1 MLEVVLGTSRIT
13 LVRGDITALGRHVGA
28 IVNAADPSLRAS
40 GGVSTA
46 IHLAGGR
53 EIDVEC
59 LWIGGAERG
68 QIVVTTAGDLNADM
82 VIHAVEPLWQGGARD
97 EDRIL
102 SMVYRNSL
110 ELAVSKGAT
119 SIAFPTISTG
129 VYAYPIARAA
139 AIAIGTIAIYL
150 KHGGPLQDVILVQE
164 SEEDH
169 RAYASALDRWHQRT
183 LQRVNQVSKA
193 S

>member
-1 MLEVVLGTSRIT
+1 MLEVVLGSSRIT
-13 LVRGDITALGRHVGA
+13 LIRGDITALGRHIGA
-28 IVNAADPSLRAS
+28 IVNAADPSLRPS

-59 LWIGGAERG
+59 LWIGAAERG
-68 QIVVTTAGDLNADM
+68 QVVVTTAGDLDADM
-82 VIHAVEPLWQGGARD
+82 VIHAVEPLWQGGARG
-97 EDRIL
+97 EDRNL
-102 SMVYRNSL
+102 ATVYRNSL

-119 SIAFPTISTG
+119 SIAFPPISTG
-129 VYAYPIARAA
+129 VYAYPIDRAA

-150 KHGGPLQDVILVQE
+150 KHGGPLQEVILVQE
-164 SEEDH
+164 SEDDH
-169 RAYASALDRWHQRT
+169 KRYATALDRWHHRM
-183 LQRVNQVSKA
+183 LQRVNHLRPA